1 MQKNVGSIDKVL
13 RIIIGLALLA
23 YAILPSFGMMA
34 DTGYNVYGWVGIV
47 PLGTALLGLCP
58 LYSILGIKTCSSC
71 ASDEKEA

>member
-13 RIIIGLALLA
+13 RIIIGLALIG
-23 YAILPSFGMMA
+23 YATLMP
-34 DTGYNVYGWVGIV
+34 DTGYNVYGWVGII

-71 ASDEKEA
+71 DSDKTEA